1 MVKIVIFDF
10 DGVLVDSVDIKT
22 GAFAK
27 LFQGKSPEIVEAVVA
42 HHLAHGSMSRFDKI
56 SYYYKEFLKQPLTDD
71 MLNSLCSRFAEI
83 VVEEVI
89 RAPYVK
95 GAKGFLDNY
104 SRLYECYVVSGT
116 PEGEL
121 KEIIKRRNMNNCFRG
136 VYGAPRKKVE
146 IIKEILDTTDCN
158 PQEVV
163 FIGDD
168 LPDYE
173 AVTMN
178 GVKFIGVVGDENNL
192 LSSLDITKIP
202 DLSSLGEVLGA
213 I

>member
-1 MVKIVIFDF
+1 MKIVIFDF

-22 GAFAK
+22 RAFAK
-27 LFQGKSPEIVEAVVA
+27 LFEDKSPEIVEAVVA
-42 HHLAHGSMSRFDKI
+42 HHLGHGSMSRFDKI

-71 MLNSLCSRFAEI
+71 MLNSLCNRFAEI

-95 GAKGFLDNY
+95 GAKDFLDNY

-116 PEGEL
+116 PEDEL
-121 KEIIKRRNMNNCFRG
+121 RELITRRNMNNYFRG

-146 IIKEILDTTDCN
+146 IIKEILDTTNCN
-158 PQEVV
+158 PQEAV

-168 LPDYE
+168 LPDYD
-173 AVTMN
+173 AVKVN
-178 GVKFIGVVGDENNL
+178 GVKFIGVVSDKNNL

-202 DLSSLGEVLGA
+202 DLSSLAEVLGA